1 MRYTLAWCVVVMGVA
16 LLVGCDQKEEKKS
29 APPSQPPAAPK
40 TDGVAVESSKV
51 QTPSAPIPDASTPAV
66 PTTMPA
72 TPAMPALGAVT
83 PTTPPAKAPVD
94 AAASSAAVTAEA
106 LSKDANSKLE
116 QVLNYVK
123 EKKFD
128 LADELLKK
136 LEANKASL
144 PAAIQSKIDAARTG
158 LNAARAMG
166 DGKLPAIPGFGK

>member
-1 MRYTLAWCVVVMGVA
+1 MGVA

-29 APPSQPPAAPK
+29 VPASQPPAAPK
-40 TDGVAVESSKV
+40 TDGAAVESSKA
-51 QTPSAPIPDASTPAV
+51 QTPAMPTPAA
-66 PTTMPA
+66 PTTMPG
-72 TPAMPALGAVT
+72 TPVVLAPSTVT
-83 PTTPPAKAPVD
+83 PTTPPAKAPAD
-94 AAASSAAVTAEA
+94 AAVSSAAATSEA

-144 PAAIQSKIDAARTG
+144 PAAIQSKIDAVRTG
-158 LNAARAMG
+158 LNAAKAMG